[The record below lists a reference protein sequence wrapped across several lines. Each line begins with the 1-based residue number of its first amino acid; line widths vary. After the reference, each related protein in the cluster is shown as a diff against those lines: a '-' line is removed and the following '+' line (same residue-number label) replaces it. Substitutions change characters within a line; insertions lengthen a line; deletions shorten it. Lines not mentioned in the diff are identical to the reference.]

1 MRSRILG
8 ARVIDPASN
17 TFGVR
22 LELPNPDYR
31 LPSGLKCTVRF
42 AGVTAAEPLPAAA
55 TANPPAVDP
64 RTVSP
69 AAAAATAASRPTTA
83 R

>member
-1 MRSRILG
+1 M
-8 ARVIDPASN
+8 IDPASN

-42 AGVTAAEPLPAAA
+42 DGVTAAEPVPAAA
-55 TANPPAVDP
+55 NPAPTAVDP
-64 RTVSP
+64 QP
-69 AAAAATAASRPTTA
+69 APPTQAAATGTSRPDPA

>member
-1 MRSRILG
+1 M
-8 ARVIDPASN
+8 IDPASN

-42 AGVTAAEPLPAAA
+42 AGVTAADPVPAAA
-55 TANPPAVDP
+55 TPAPAAVDP
-64 RTVSP
+64 RTAPP
-69 AAAAATAASRPTTA
+69 AQAAATGTSQPAAR

>member
-1 MRSRILG
+1 M
-8 ARVIDPASN
+8 IDPASN

-42 AGVTAAEPLPAAA
+42 VGVTAAEPVPAATTANPAAVDPQTAPPAQAAA
-55 TANPPAVDP
+55 TG
-64 RTVSP
+64 T
-69 AAAAATAASRPTTA
+69 SRPDAT